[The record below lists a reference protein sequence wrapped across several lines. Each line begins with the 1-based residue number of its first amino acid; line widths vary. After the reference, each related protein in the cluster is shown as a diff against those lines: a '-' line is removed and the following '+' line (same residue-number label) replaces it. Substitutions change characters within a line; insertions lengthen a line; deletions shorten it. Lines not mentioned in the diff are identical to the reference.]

1 MTDMN
6 RLERRLPVLLDE
18 LAAPRT
24 PDYLDDLHTQL
35 AAATQRPAWS
45 LPERWIPMA
54 DIASRPAIARH
65 LPWRTIGAA
74 LIIVALLVAIAAVY
88 VGSRQTKLPPPFG
101 NARNGLVAY
110 SSGGD
115 IYNVDPRTGAATA
128 IIIGPEVDG
137 QPEYSPDGTKISFVR
152 QRAAGGYDIVVAAS
166 DGSGARVVS
175 ADHPVTDDD
184 FAQWSPDSAAIL
196 VGTAN
201 GSFLRLDATGT
212 AAPVLVAQGIRFV
225 AGEARPPDGR
235 QILHDPDSTPEVDLW
250 IMNGDGSGAKLLVPA
265 SALTGGQHDL
275 SAVRWSP
282 DGTMIAFNCGS
293 PTRSDASHICV
304 MNADGTGIRHLS
316 DESDAWFETDFAW
329 SPDSTR
335 IAFGRWYTDPPPPG
349 PRPSDRSGWRRSQ
362 AVPSKTPV
370 LRRPPKGRSSI
381 GRPTE
386 PPFCHSQLSCSTRLR
401 EPRRFDR
408 SGSTLRPGTPVK
420 WNGKSAERP
429 AGNASPTSP
438 RAK

>member
-1 MTDMN
+1 M
-6 RLERRLPVLLDE
+6 
-18 LAAPRT
+18 
-24 PDYLDDLHTQL
+24 
-35 AAATQRPAWS
+35 
-45 LPERWIPMA
+45 
-54 DIASRPAIARH
+54 
-65 LPWRTIGAA
+65 RTIGAA

-225 AGEARPPDGR
+225 AGE
-235 QILHDPDSTPEVDLW
+235 
-250 IMNGDGSGAKLLVPA
+250 
-265 SALTGGQHDL
+265 
-275 SAVRWSP
+275 
-282 DGTMIAFNCGS
+282 
-293 PTRSDASHICV
+293 PTAPWPS
-304 MNADGTGIRHLS
+304 
-316 DESDAWFETDFAW
+316 
-329 SPDSTR
+329 
-335 IAFGRWYTDPPPPG
+335 DPP
-349 PRPSDRSGWRRSQ
+349 
-362 AVPSKTPV
+362 
-370 LRRPPKGRSSI
+370 
-381 GRPTE
+381 
-386 PPFCHSQLSCSTRLR
+386 
-401 EPRRFDR
+401 
-408 SGSTLRPGTPVK
+408 
-420 WNGKSAERP
+420 
-429 AGNASPTSP
+429 
-438 RAK
+438 